1 MRIVSNF
8 TLRRKKTKE
17 DILVGII
24 EMESYLH
31 NIQDVDILLE
41 QILTEARKV
50 VNADAGSIYVVEN
63 NMLSIRYAQNDT
75 LQKQL
80 EPGEKQP
87 YIFFSFPIDMTT
99 IAGCS
104 GAAKKI
110 INEPDVYNI
119 SPSKSYK
126 FGVDS
131 DIKTGYKTVSNLTI
145 PLLSISGAL
154 LGVLQVL
161 NALDENGNVRSFS
174 KDDETYLKYFAYN
187 AGIALEHSYMTQ
199 AMLMRMIKVSEMR
212 DPRETGA
219 HVNRVANY
227 AVEIYDR
234 WAFHKKISEKEKSN
248 FRDSFK
254 IAAMLH
260 DIGKVAIPDAILQK
274 QEKLSE
280 EEFKTIQTH
289 TWLGAKL
296 FTPVDSKTDELAIE
310 IALRHHENWDG
321 SGYPGHIC
329 IETGEPL
336 NSDTKEGEVKG
347 LKGENIPLSARIVSL
362 ADVYDALSCK
372 RAYKEAWDEKD
383 ILEEIRKESGK
394 KFDPEL
400 VKMFFEAL
408 PRIQAIKERFKEA

>member
-1 MRIVSNF
+1 MSIF
-8 TLRRKKTKE
+8 KPFKKKTKE
-17 DILVGII
+17 DILLGII

-41 QILTEARKV
+41 CILTEARKV
-50 VNADAGSIYVVEN
+50 VNADAGSIYVVKDG
-63 NMLSIRYAQNDT
+63 MLSIRYAQNDT
-75 LQKQL
+75 LQKKL
-80 EPGEKQP
+80 ARGEVQP
-87 YIFFSFPIDMTT
+87 YIFFNFPIDTAT
-99 IAGCS
+99 IAGFS
-104 GAAKKI
+104 GTTKKI

-119 SPSKSYK
+119 SPSKPYK
-126 FGVDS
+126 FGIET

-145 PLLSISGAL
+145 PLLSVSGNL

-161 NALDENGNVRSFS
+161 NALDEKGNVKSFS
-174 KDDETYLKYFAYN
+174 KNDEHYLRYFAYN

-199 AMLMRMIKVSEMR
+199 AMIMRMIKVSEMR
-212 DPRETGA
+212 DPKETGA

-227 AVEIYDR
+227 AVEIFDR
-234 WAFHKKISEKEKSN
+234 WAFHNKLSEKEISD

-274 QEKLSE
+274 KERLSE
-280 EEFKTIQTH
+280 EEFRIMQTH

-296 FTPVDSKTDELAIE
+296 FMPVDSKVDELAMD

-329 IETGEPL
+329 LETVESLETESLKPMP
-336 NSDTKEGEVKG
+336 G
-347 LKGENIPLSARIVSL
+347 LKGKDIPLSARIVSL

-372 RAYKEAWDEKD
+372 RSYKEAWKEKD
-383 ILEEIRKESGK
+383 ILAEIKKESGK

-400 VKMFFEAL
+400 VEMFFEAL
-408 PRIQAIKERFKEA
+408 PRIQAIKERFKDSN